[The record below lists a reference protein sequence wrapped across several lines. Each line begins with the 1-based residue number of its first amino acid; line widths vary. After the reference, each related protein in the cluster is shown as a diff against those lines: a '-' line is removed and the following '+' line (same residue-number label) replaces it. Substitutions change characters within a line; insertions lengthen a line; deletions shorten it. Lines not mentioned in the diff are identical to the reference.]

1 MHWACNSSIPSL
13 WEGSV
18 ADPDPAQYVFGPS
31 GAGSI
36 SKRYESESFHHQ
48 AKKVG
53 KTLIPNVL

>member
-1 MHWACNSSIPSL
+1 MGVQIQPSL
-13 WEGSV
+13 WEGRV
-18 ADPDPAQYVFGPS
+18 ADPDLDQYVFAPP

-36 SKRYESESFHHQ
+36 SKRYESFHHQ